1 MTLYQIRRLGACNPH
16 CAYKTIQVEDKIG
29 FPYLV
34 NSLLTNMKIEKLKYL
49 QFTLSPQ

>member
-1 MTLYQIRRLGACNPH
+1 MTLYQISGLGACNLH

-34 NSLLTNMKIEKLKYL
+34 TS
-49 QFTLSPQ
+49 F